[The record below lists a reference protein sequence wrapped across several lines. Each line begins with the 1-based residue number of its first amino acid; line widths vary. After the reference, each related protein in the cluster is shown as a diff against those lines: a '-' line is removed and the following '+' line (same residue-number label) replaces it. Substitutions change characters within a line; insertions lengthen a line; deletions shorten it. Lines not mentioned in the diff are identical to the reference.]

1 MKFPLSSPFTS
12 VALWSKVLTQRCISC
27 STGQIGFEVIFKKKE
42 MIYHL
47 RCVRT
52 LMICS
57 SPQANIPAKHSADDD
72 DDVNWNTDDE
82 IDNFQSSPRNILH
95 MDETVAKFIEMGFS
109 MEMIGRAIEE
119 TGGENP
125 EPMMI
130 LETLFKLSTSSE
142 ASSSKSKVID
152 ELIGMGFSE
161 ELVIKAIQEHG
172 EKNLEEITNALLSY
186 AEAEKMHETENEDIN
201 NNYLSDDNDDTNLYS
216 GLSSSDEENEL
227 NSFHGDGRLQD
238 LIKMSYPR
246 KEASIALE
254 RCDAISVLATYSC
267 IFSNFSGE
275 IASLAEVVDFIF
287 AAQMARQLDEFWAAP
302 DEQELRINEPPP
314 RRRRLNT
321 DIASDDELIRLPNP
335 MIGFGVPKEPGI
347 ITERPVPIPSIA
359 RGPPYFYYENVAMTP
374 KGVWA
379 KMSSHLYD
387 IKPEFVDSLY
397 FCAAARKRGYIHNL
411 PIKNRFEIQP
421 TPHYTIQEEFP
432 LTKKWWPAWDKRT
445 KLNCVLTCI
454 ASAQLTNKIRKRL
467 EKHERDPAV
476 QKDVVDQCKKWN
488 LVWVG
493 KNKAA
498 PLEPYEMERLL
509 GFPNNHTRGISR
521 KDRYKSLGN
530 SFQVD
535 TVAYHLSVLKPL
547 YPKGINVLSLFTGIG
562 GGEVALHRLQIPMK
576 LVVSVEISEV
586 NRNIFRSFWE
596 QTNQRGDLIEF
607 RDVEELDDHK
617 IEGLMDQYGGFDLV
631 IGGSPCNNLAGANR
645 VSRTGLEGDQ
655 SSLFYDYCRILE
667 AVRSKASRMRSRRDR
682 YKSLGNSFQVK
693 LKETMFL
700 LRPRRLI
707 LLEFTPPLPLPSTDT
722 TQLLHNAFC
731 SKSLVCTFRMF
742 QEHIIRR
749 GRRYIR
755 RLNSCLLNST
765 MQSYWDEIENFKN
778 KVFDELTTKDEKV
791 LEIGIGTG
799 PNMRYFAARNVNV
812 TLLGLDPN
820 PKMKKYARKAA
831 VRAGLNP
838 KNFRFMQGVGEAIPL
853 EDGSVDAVVAT
864 LVLCT
869 VSDVT
874 QTLNEIKR
882 VLRPGGRFIFLEHV
896 AAEDGSL
903 FRRLQKLL
911 DPLQQILA
919 DGCHLTRNTRE
930 CILEAGFSGGAQ
942 IETVSMYSFPWV
954 TRPHIYGVAYK

>member
-1 MKFPLSSPFTS
+1 MKFPSSSPFTS

-27 STGQIGFEVIFKKKE
+27 STGQMSISLLLSGFEVI
-42 MIYHL
+42 YHL
-47 RCVRT
+47 RSVGV
-52 LMICS
+52 LMIGS
-57 SPQANIPAKHSADDD
+57 SPQANIPAKHSAGDD

-172 EKNLEEITNALLSY
+172 EENLEEITNALLSY

-201 NNYLSDDNDDTNLYS
+201 DNYLSDDNDDTNLYS

-238 LIKMSYPR
+238 LIKMGYPR

-254 RCDAISVLATYSC
+254 RC
-267 IFSNFSGE
+267 GE

-287 AAQMARQLDEFWAAP
+287 AAQMARQLKEFWVAP
-302 DEQELRINEPPP
+302 DEQEQRRINEPPP

-335 MIGFGVPKEPGI
+335 MIGFGVPKEPGL
-347 ITERPVPIPSIA
+347 ITERPVPIPNIA
-359 RGPPYFYYENVAMTP
+359 CGPPYFYYENVAMTP

-778 KVFDELTTKDEKV
+778 KVFDKLTEKDKKV

-930 CILEAGFSGGAQ
+930 CILEAGFSGGAEV
-942 IETVSMYSFPWV
+942 ETVSMYSFPWV